1 LRSNLHTQLSTNMHN
16 PKLFLLTSAPHD
28 EFAIHAGA
36 DKLRVYFVYL
46 LKSYAVD
53 FALVWVFNASAQFEP
68 ETAPGISQNFK
79 NHWKQL
85 TSPASATS
93 KT

>member
-1 LRSNLHTQLSTNMHN
+1 MRSYLDTKLSSNMHN
-16 PKLFLLTSAPHD
+16 PNLFLLTSAPHD
-28 EFAIHAGA
+28 EFAIHARA

-46 LKSYAVD
+46 LKSDAID
-53 FALVWVFNASAQFEP
+53 FALVWIFNTSAQFEP
-68 ETAPGISQNFK
+68 ETAPGISPNFK
-79 NHWKQL
+79 INWKQL